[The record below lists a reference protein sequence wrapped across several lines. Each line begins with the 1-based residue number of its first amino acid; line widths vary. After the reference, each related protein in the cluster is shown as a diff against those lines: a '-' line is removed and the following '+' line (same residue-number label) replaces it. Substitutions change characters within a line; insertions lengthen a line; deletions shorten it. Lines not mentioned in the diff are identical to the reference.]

1 MDDRSLPAH
10 TKATVGMRVTKEVGT
25 DSYAGVC
32 TAIDRDGKRA
42 TFTVGKRKYQC
53 SLRSDGRYREVGRSS
68 KGLCADG
75 QIRGSIPRGRAE
87 E

>member
-25 DSYAGVC
+25 DCYAGVC

-42 TFTVGKRKYQC
+42 TFTVGNRKYQC

-68 KGLCADG
+68 KETWVRWALGV
-75 QIRGSIPRGRAE
+75 AE
-87 E
+87 NRLDPHF

>member
-10 TKATVGMRVTKEVGT
+10 TKATVGMPVTKEVGT

-68 KGLCADG
+68 KETWVRWALGV
-75 QIRGSIPRGRAE
+75 AE
-87 E
+87 TRLDPHF